1 MASSSI
7 AIPDMPVET
16 PQIPLKDDE
25 SQRSSA
31 QEAQKVSGKE
41 AEAQKKVE
49 EDKNLAK
56 KMCTILQQTIERIK
70 PICERITEVRTQEP
84 LLYEALN
91 REITADMSPFV

>member
-1 MASSSI
+1 
-7 AIPDMPVET
+7 MPVET

-25 SQRSSA
+25 AQRSS
-31 QEAQKVSGKE
+31 AQKVSGKE

-84 LLYEALN
+84 LLYEALS